1 MALHMN
7 TLKKQI
13 ALCTLGSVFEWYEF
27 TVFASLTP
35 IISIL
40 FFPHSNHFAGMMA
53 TFAVFA
59 SGYIMRPLGALF
71 FGHLGDTLGRKYTL
85 LITIF
90 LMATATTAIG
100 LIPTGYSFST
110 IALVIFRLA
119 QGFATSGEYPG
130 GLALLAE
137 QNSHKHKAFISSFG
151 IFSSGAGCFVGA
163 LGFAIIQHCVSNENM
178 LQWGWRLP
186 FLLGAPLGFIGYKLR
201 RSILESPKFQ
211 EAKRAGLITH
221 SPILQLLT
229 QHYKTLIAV
238 LCISILTNT
247 LVSINF
253 FYLGNYSLSIHK
265 LNANQATYLYLLIT
279 FTYAVTIL
287 FFGWLADFF
296 NKKRMI
302 ITACLLIIGLTYP
315 LFEIII
321 GTSIPAQFFAEAI
334 LSLLVGMVLG
344 PFALLLAES
353 FPTVVRYTGMS
364 ITLNVAASFF
374 GGPAPMICGWLTSI
388 TASATAPAFYVMG
401 SALLALT
408 ASLFI
413 TTAKAPVQKAF
424 LLNIAH
430 RYQV

>member
-1 MALHMN
+1 
-7 TLKKQI
+7 
-13 ALCTLGSVFEWYEF
+13 
-27 TVFASLTP
+27 
-35 IISIL
+35 
-40 FFPHSNHFAGMMA
+40 
-53 TFAVFA
+53 
-59 SGYIMRPLGALF
+59 
-71 FGHLGDTLGRKYTL
+71 
-85 LITIF
+85 
-90 LMATATTAIG
+90 
-100 LIPTGYSFST
+100 
-110 IALVIFRLA
+110 
-119 QGFATSGEYPG
+119 
-130 GLALLAE
+130 
-137 QNSHKHKAFISSFG
+137 
-151 IFSSGAGCFVGA
+151 
-163 LGFAIIQHCVSNENM
+163 
-178 LQWGWRLP
+178 
-186 FLLGAPLGFIGYKLR
+186 
-201 RSILESPKFQ
+201 
-211 EAKRAGLITH
+211 
-221 SPILQLLT
+221 
-229 QHYKTLIAV
+229 V